1 MDRIRLEIKR
11 QPFHILLGLLLIAL
25 INYDLLTPIILLI
38 ITLIVII
45 GSFLLKK
52 TKPKIIHNLLQFIER
67 KEDLEKLP
75 GKGLIAYLI
84 GALIVLTL
92 FDKDIAMA
100 SIIILALGDS
110 FSRLIGPFGRIK
122 HPFNNTKFLEG
133 VIAGMI
139 AASLGAMLFI
149 KPSEAIVAS
158 FMAMLLEGLNLRIFN
173 LKIDDNITIPLIA
186 GTVIWLIRIL
196 PFI

>member
-1 MDRIRLEIKR
+1 MERVRLEIKR

-25 INYDLLTPIILLI
+25 IYYDILSPKIL
-38 ITLIVII
+38 ITLIIIAII
-45 GSFLLKK
+45 GSIFVKK
-52 TKPKIIHNLLQFIER
+52 TKPKTIYKLLQFIER
-67 KEDLEKLP
+67 EDALEGFP

-84 GALIVLTL
+84 GTL
-92 FDKDIAMA
+92 LAILLFEKDIALA
-100 SIIILALGDS
+100 SIMILALGDS

-133 VIAGMI
+133 VIAGII

-158 FMAMLLEGLNLRIFN
+158 FFAMLLEGIDLRIFK
-173 LKIDDNITIPLIA
+173 LKINDNITIPLIA
-186 GTVIWLIRIL
+186 GAVIWLVRIL
-196 PFI
+196 